1 MDKVN
6 VLLQSGLAFELCIA
20 VTLGTV
26 DGLVAMN
33 QLNVMLQTALVLHLD
48 LAVTLWA
55 LEQLHLG
62 PVLLGG
68 HLPSRIRTF
77 VLHHLHLLLVNVLF
91 AALAVV
97 DPKTD

>member
-6 VLLQSGLAFELCIA
+6 VLLQSGLALQLHIA
-20 VTLGTV
+20 VTLRAV

-33 QLNVMLQTALVLHLD
+33 QLNVVLQTALVLHLD

-68 HLPSRIRTF
+68 HLPSRVRTF
-77 VLHHLHLLLVNVLF
+77 VLQHLHLLHVNVLF
-91 AALAVV
+91 AVLAVV
-97 DPKTD
+97 DP